1 MSEDL
6 YPIEYED
13 PSHPI
18 NMIDVPEEEDDEQC
32 SCKQSSIWGR
42 CESCEEE
49 LCETCLTTDAQG
61 DTFCESCYERWGDE
75 DDDPDYDDNYDEDP
89 DDDFD
94 EEEYYD

>member
-32 SCKQSSIWGR
+32 SCKQSSIWGGASLVKK
-42 CESCEEE
+42 SC
-49 LCETCLTTDAQG
+49 AK
-61 DTFCESCYERWGDE
+61 
-75 DDDPDYDDNYDEDP
+75 PA
-89 DDDFD
+89 
-94 EEEYYD
+94 